1 VKYGATAVA
10 RALGVRRQRL
20 YAEVESRARPRASR
34 LRAGDRALARRIRQ
48 VMDEEPTYGYRRV
61 TARLRRRRRINRKRV
76 QRIMRAKGWRSLGY
90 QGRRG
95 TKRRRLPIATMIHA
109 AQPNRLWGL
118 DHTSFWAGD
127 RVGHILIATDHCDR
141 DAMSYRLTAEPPTA
155 QTAIDTLE
163 QAVEERGGEYLG
175 ELEIRTDGG
184 PQFVAHRFTATVRR
198 LGFKQTVTPKRSP
211 QYNPFAEA
219 LLGALKEECVY
230 QSDWKSYEEAVRAI
244 EAWFHKYRH
253 RREQNAL
260 GGLAP
265 LEYRV
270 KLLRRLV
277 NLTDATT
284 YGA

>member
-1 VKYGATAVA
+1 
-10 RALGVRRQRL
+10 
-20 YAEVESRARPRASR
+20 
-34 LRAGDRALARRIRQ
+34 LRAGDRALARQIRAI
-48 VMDEEPTYGYRRV
+48 MDEEPTYGYRRV

-76 QRIMRAKGWRSLGY
+76 QRIMRAKGWRSLGS

-95 TKRRRLPIATMIHA
+95 AKRRRLPIATAIHA
-109 AQPNRLWGL
+109 AQPNRLWGM

-127 RVGHILIATDHCDR
+127 RVAYVVVATDHCDR
-141 DAMSYRLTAEPPTA
+141 DAMGYRITDQPPTA

-163 QAVEERGGEYLG
+163 QAVAARAGEYLG

-198 LGFKQTVTPKRSP
+198 LGFTQTVTPKRSP

-219 LLGALKEECVY
+219 ILGAFKEECVY
-230 QSDWKSYEEAVRAI
+230 QSRWTCYDDAVPTI
-244 EAWFHKYRH
+244 DAWFHKYRH

-265 LEYRV
+265 MEYRV
-270 KLLRRLV
+270 KLLQEL
-277 NLTDATT
+277 A
-284 YGA
+284 A